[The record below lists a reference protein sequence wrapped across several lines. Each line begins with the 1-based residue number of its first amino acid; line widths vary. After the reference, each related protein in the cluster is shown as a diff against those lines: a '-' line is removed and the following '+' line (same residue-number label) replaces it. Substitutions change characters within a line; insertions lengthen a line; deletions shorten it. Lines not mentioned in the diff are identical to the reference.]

1 MSSLIKELF
10 LKSNLLV
17 FIINNLYIEENTP
30 KNICSVYKHMRFT
43 SNLEIILEIQWN
55 LSTPTYTTSTKINT
69 VELVQL
75 DKVFWHPV
83 T

>member
-55 LSTPTYTTSTKINT
+55 LSTPTYQGTRERYRI
-69 VELVQL
+69 VQDVGIL
-75 DKVFWHPV
+75 RFYFS
-83 T
+83 